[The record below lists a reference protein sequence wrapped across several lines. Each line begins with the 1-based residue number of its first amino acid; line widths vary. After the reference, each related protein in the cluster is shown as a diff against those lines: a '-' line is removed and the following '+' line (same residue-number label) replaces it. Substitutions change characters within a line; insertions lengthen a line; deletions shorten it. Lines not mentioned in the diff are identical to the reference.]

1 MFRLRAHLKVWREK
15 SAVSFVLS
23 RAVRPIYR
31 AANTI
36 VGWVPW
42 LVRVNGGTVNFDGHK
57 LVFPA
62 NVGVT
67 YCTLGW
73 WYGAAGYEPATWK
86 AIQAYVRR
94 SDVFWDVGSNIGLYA
109 VLAKKTKPALRVE
122 AFEPVPSLA
131 EASRKFQ
138 EANGSGVMTRQVAV
152 SSHANGAEITVRK
165 YADVTEVEPTS
176 TLEKDVNLSLGASA
190 EVLKVET
197 TTLDLLAGTL
207 GPADQL
213 FIKIDVE
220 GHENHV
226 LKGART
232 LLKIRRPIILCE
244 ILPGVGKTEEIAAIL
259 SEAGYAVL
267 AISREGLFAVS
278 AADLSKKRNYT
289 DYLLIPEEKVR
300 GSGNYFGF
308 NELPE

>member
-1 MFRLRAHLKVWREK
+1 MSQLRRRLKMWREK
-15 SAVSFVLS
+15 PWVSFLLS
-23 RAVRPIYR
+23 RGVWPIYR
-31 AANTI
+31 AANQI
-36 VGWVPW
+36 VRRVPW
-42 LVRVNGGTVNFDGHK
+42 VIRVNGGKVDLDGTQ

-62 NVGVT
+62 NVGIT

-73 WYGAAGYEPATWK
+73 WQGVGGYEPATWK
-86 AIQAYVRR
+86 VIQAYVRQ

-109 VLAKKTKPALRVE
+109 VLAKKMKPALRVE

-131 EASRKFQ
+131 EANRKFQ
-138 EANGSGVMTRQVAV
+138 EANRSGVKTRQVAV
-152 SSHANGAEITVRK
+152 SSHDKGAEITIRK

-176 TLEKDVNLSLGASA
+176 TLEKDVNLSIGASA

-226 LKGART
+226 LMGAKT
-232 LLKIRRPIILCE
+232 LLESRRPIILCE
-244 ILPGVGKTEEIAAIL
+244 ILPGVGKTEEIAAIM
-259 SEAGYAVL
+259 SEAKYSML
-267 AISREGLFAVS
+267 AISREGLFMVT
-278 AADLSKKRNYT
+278 AADLNKKRNYT
-289 DYLLIPEEKVR
+289 DYLLIPEEKTR
-300 GSGNYFGF
+300 HAGNYFGF
-308 NELPE
+308 DELPH